1 MDVMDEKK
9 LLGILADQDE
19 GDGVA
24 FSMVPMVSTKDAS
37 APRAMIFD
45 RTTRAVMT
53 KLKASGLVE
62 EKAVVGEIVYY
73 ALSER
78 GQTKASKRRSG
89 RVEALRGTRD
99 FGDVALAEP
108 NRFAM
113 NSVVVPAA
121 VAAATVILLKIVGL

>member
-19 GDGVA
+19 GEGVA
-24 FSMVPMVSTKDAS
+24 FSMVPMVSTKDATG
-37 APRAMIFD
+37 PRAMIFD

-78 GQTKASKRRSG
+78 GQAKATKRRSG
-89 RVEALRGTRD
+89 RVQAPLAAPD
-99 FGDVALAEP
+99 FGDVAVAAP

-121 VAAATVILLKIVGL
+121 VAAVTVILLKIVGL